1 MLQHTQQGDELIEL
15 ATVSET
21 HLREAGHAVKMLPN
35 AEATAFDIVLDEDDE
50 MLCRV
55 QAVGRETWE
64 IARPGGET
72 LTGLGDRRAFL
83 AMLENVVSTQLKR
96 AA

>member
-1 MLQHTQQGDELIEL
+1 MLQHTQQGDELLEL
-15 ATVSET
+15 ATVSEA
-21 HLREAGHAVKMLPN
+21 HLREAGHAVKMDPN
-35 AEATAFDIVLDEDDE
+35 EDTTAFDIVPDDGGE
-50 MLCRV
+50 MVCRV

-72 LTGLGDRRAFL
+72 LTGLGDRRAYL
-83 AMLENVVSTQLKR
+83 AMLENVVASQLQR

>member
-1 MLQHTQQGDELIEL
+1 MLQHTQQGDELLEL
-15 ATVSET
+15 AVEAEDF
-21 HLREAGHAVKMLPN
+21 LREAGHDVKMAPN
-35 AEATAFDIVLDEDDE
+35 ETTTAFDILPVAGGD

-64 IARPGGET
+64 IARAGGET
-72 LTGLGDRRAFL
+72 LTGLGDRQAFL
-83 AMLENVVSTQLKR
+83 RMLENVVAAQVKR